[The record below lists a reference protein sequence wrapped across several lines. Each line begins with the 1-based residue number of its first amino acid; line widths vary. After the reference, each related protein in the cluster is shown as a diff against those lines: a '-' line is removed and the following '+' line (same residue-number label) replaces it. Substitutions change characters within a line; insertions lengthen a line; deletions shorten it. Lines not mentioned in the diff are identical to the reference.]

1 MACSVRSRAWVVPV
15 QIYRPFVQRE
25 RVGRVLTVHRQFGG
39 AARKVMKM
47 QHLDNRSPSTS
58 APSPR
63 RKLHR
68 TVPAVAALG
77 VAAALVLAQQSGAAG
92 ATAASPLVGH
102 LDSVSVAT
110 GEVVLHGWAANLKTP
125 HVSAHIRYT
134 IGAAA
139 SGRWLAHDPRPDVAV
154 AFPALG
160 GQHGFNVPV
169 YVAPGSYLVCATI
182 NEPAAGPAK
191 SLGCVRAN
199 VPADHA
205 PNGHVDA
212 VRSVGNS
219 HIEVKGWTSDPD
231 TPTTPTSIGIFVG
244 GQPGHAF
251 VSYPAVANKSRPD
264 VAAAFPALGPL
275 HGFDV
280 TVAARPGTYPV
291 CIVANNNYMYG
302 APRLLGCVTV
312 KV

>member
-1 MACSVRSRAWVVPV
+1 M
-15 QIYRPFVQRE
+15 QR
-25 RVGRVLTVHRQFGG
+25 
-39 AARKVMKM
+39 M
-47 QHLDNRSPSTS
+47 DNRSASKS
-58 APSPR
+58 APRPR
-63 RKLHR
+63 RKSHR

-92 ATAASPLVGH
+92 ATATSPLVGH

-110 GEVVLHGWAANLKTP
+110 GEVVLHGWAADLNTP
-125 HVSAHIRYT
+125 HVSTHIRYT
-134 IGAAA
+134 IGSAA
-139 SGRWLAHDPRPDVAV
+139 SGPWLAHDPRPDVAV
-154 AFPALG
+154 AFPTLG

-169 YVAPGSYLVCATI
+169 FVAPGSYSVCATI

-191 SLGCVRAN
+191 PIGCVRAN

-205 PNGHVDA
+205 PNGHFDA

-219 HIEVKGWTSDPD
+219 HIEVIGWTFDPD

-251 VSYPAVANKSRPD
+251 VSYSASANTSRPD
-264 VAAAFPALGPL
+264 VAAVFPALGPL

-291 CIVANNNYMYG
+291 CIVANDNYIFG
-302 APRLLGCVTV
+302 APRLLGCATV